1 MDLYDSSGNRV
12 GSVGGG
18 GIDLA
23 GCLTLGIGFFIVSTI
38 LKVATPIW
46 AILRSH
52 DIHPVF
58 ILVLFAAVVAAIVFV
73 IAWLLRFATV
83 RAAAAMIVAAA
94 GGYGI
99 FYWILGMSDWIWAAA
114 GLAIYAVF
122 AFRFVRWAYTREGGL
137 SDVFFL

>member
-23 GCLTLGIGFFIVSTI
+23 GCLTLGIGFIIVSTI
-38 LKVATPIW
+38 IKVATSVW

-58 ILVLFAAVVAAIVFV
+58 ILVLFAAIVAAVFFV
-73 IAWLLRFATV
+73 IAWLLRFAPV
-83 RAAAAMIVAAA
+83 RATAATMVAAA

-99 FYWILGMSDWIWAAA
+99 FYWIMGMSDWIWAAA
-114 GLAIYAVF
+114 GLAIFAVF
-122 AFRFVRWAYTREGGL
+122 AVRFVKWAYTLEGGL